1 MIQRVVQRSWA
12 WCGALL
18 VMASSPASVHAAV
31 LGADSERGQGLF
43 VSLACIQCHSVNG
56 HGGTVGPDLGRIV
69 DRGFTP
75 ASLAATMW
83 NHAPSMWPQIQARG
97 LAIGNLDEQA
107 AADLF
112 AYFYSARFFDKPG
125 DAARG
130 KRVFET
136 KHCEVCHGLTAPK
149 LPEAKPV
156 SAWESIGHPMA
167 LVNAMWNHVS
177 LMNTEF
183 KKQHVPWAALT
194 SQDVSDLLVYV
205 RNVPPGRQVTPGLKV
220 ASGPRGEELF
230 HSKGCA
236 NCHQGKLALP
246 QRLAGRTLTDIAVD
260 MWNHGPRMAGNA
272 PRLTL
277 DEMRDVVSYLW
288 ADAFFTPT
296 GSVSAGERVFKA
308 KRCAEC
314 HTKGAGGA
322 PPLSSVKG
330 SLTAAGMVSALW
342 RHGPKMLDTM
352 GAQGISWPT
361 FRTPEMANLIAYLNK
376 TGGAK

>member
-1 MIQRVVQRSWA
+1 MIPRLVERSRSW
-12 WCGALL
+12 CGVLLLMALFS
-18 VMASSPASVHAAV
+18 ASIHAAV

-43 VSLACIQCHSVNG
+43 VTLSCIQCHSVNG

-83 NHAPSMWPQIQARG
+83 NHAPTMWPKIRARG
-97 LAIGNLDEQA
+97 LEIGNLDEQA

-130 KRVFET
+130 KKVFET
-136 KHCEVCHGLTAPK
+136 KHCAVCHGLTEPK
-149 LPEAKPV
+149 LPQAKPV
-156 SAWESIGHPMA
+156 RSWQSTGHPMA

-177 LMNTEF
+177 LMDTEF
-183 KKQHVPWAALT
+183 KKQHVTWSALT

-205 RNVPPGRQVTPGLKV
+205 RNLPSVHPVTPGLKV
-220 ASGPRGEELF
+220 ASGSRGEQVF
-230 HSKGCA
+230 HSAGCA

-246 QRLAGRTLTDIAVD
+246 PRLVGRTLTDIAVD
-260 MWNHGPRMAGNA
+260 MWNHGPRMAGKA
-272 PRLTL
+272 PQLTL

-288 ADAFFTPT
+288 AGAFFTP
-296 GSVSAGERVFKA
+296 AGNVAAGRRVFKA
-308 KRCAEC
+308 KHCADC
-314 HTKGAGGA
+314 HTTGANGA
-322 PPLSSVKG
+322 PSLDRVKG
-330 SLTAAGMVSALW
+330 SLSAAGMVSALW
-342 RHGPKMLDTM
+342 RHGPKMLHTM
-352 GAQGISWPT
+352 STKGIAWPT
-361 FRTPEMANLIAYLNK
+361 FSAPEMANLIAYLNT